1 MTEYQKWMAEQSES
15 FKKEILEDP
24 SKVREKFIDEK
35 YRPISLKELKE
46 LDIKYN
52 S

>member
-1 MTEYQKWMAEQSES
+1 MTEYQKWMTEQPES
-15 FKKEILEDP
+15 FKKEILKDP
-24 SKVREKFIDEK
+24 SNIRKNFVDEK
-35 YRPISLKELKE
+35 YVPISLEELKE